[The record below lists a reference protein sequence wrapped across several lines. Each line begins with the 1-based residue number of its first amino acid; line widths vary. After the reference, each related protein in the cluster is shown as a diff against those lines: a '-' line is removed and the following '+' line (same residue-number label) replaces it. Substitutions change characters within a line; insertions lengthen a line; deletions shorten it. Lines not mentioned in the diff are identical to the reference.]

1 MLNKFIIKKTK
12 KRVKRIGRGIGSG
25 TGKTCGRGNK
35 GQKSRSGVALRGFE
49 GGQVPIYIKLPKR
62 GFRKKI
68 KKKTKILKIS
78 TLNNLIK
85 KRVLKKDQCIS
96 LKELSN
102 NKIYKY
108 KKEKIKLLSDDSNIN
123 GLKVSVDK
131 VSRKIIEL
139 NKYKKI
145 KVNLRKKKLIIHF
158 FDY

>member
-68 KKKTKILKIS
+68 KKK
-78 TLNNLIK
+78 
-85 KRVLKKDQCIS
+85 
-96 LKELSN
+96 
-102 NKIYKY
+102 
-108 KKEKIKLLSDDSNIN
+108 
-123 GLKVSVDK
+123 
-131 VSRKIIEL
+131 
-139 NKYKKI
+139 KKI
-145 KVNLRKKKLIIHF
+145 KKIKKKKKNKIKMNI
-158 FDY
+158 

>member
-145 KVNLRKKKLIIHF
+145 KVNLRKKS
-158 FDY
+158 